1 MNFPTQIPFV
11 EAQGFV
17 LEKFADGEAVITLV
31 PRADQLNSFGVLHGG
46 VVMTLLDVVMAHAS
60 RAGNVEDL
68 SSAVRG
74 AVTIEMKTSFMAPSP
89 AGPSKLSAVGKLL
102 KRTATLAFT
111 EGRVLDEQGNLCAH
125 ATGTF
130 KLVRAVATTAR
141 EIKPFAGSGSD

>member
-1 MNFPTQIPFV
+1 MKFPTQIPFV

-17 LEKFADGEAVITLV
+17 LEKFADSESILTLV
-31 PRADQLNSFGVLHGG
+31 PRADQLNSFGVVHGG
-46 VVMTLLDVVMAHAS
+46 VVMTLLDVAMAHAA

-68 SSAVRG
+68 SEAVRG

-89 AGPSKLSAVGKLL
+89 AGPAKLFAHGKLL

-130 KLVRAVATTAR
+130 KLVRAVATAER
-141 EIKPFAGSGSD
+141 EIKPFSGNGSD